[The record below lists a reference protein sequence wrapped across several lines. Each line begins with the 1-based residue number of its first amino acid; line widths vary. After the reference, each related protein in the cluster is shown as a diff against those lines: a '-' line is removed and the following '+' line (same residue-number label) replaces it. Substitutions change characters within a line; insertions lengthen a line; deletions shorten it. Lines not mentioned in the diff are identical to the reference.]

1 MYIIGMEVESFDNP
15 WMKKIRFLT
24 NLLLISVALNVGLLT
39 AFIYVNRTQK
49 NIGLRSSKH
58 VILEKSNAEV
68 LAAYFMAEFPI
79 LVKELKDKTA
89 LQDGYS
95 KRDLALACLVNY
107 HYLNL
112 EKAISG
118 KTLQR
123 RKLTFLHSE
132 GGESFQLEVFPNLD
146 DLDFIMVEKFIKEEK
161 WPFSA
166 EGLFVD
172 LKKHPLEKDPSLE
185 AAFFAT
191 PEFYMLYTSF
201 KRLDETLTKEKT
213 LQFLLETDFDDFSDW
228 IQKTK
233 AGGDFLEGI
242 RTLFHETVKKGSSF
256 ASSFWISLDSEYIQ
270 RKLTDPELL
279 QILSFINESSLTTNI
294 FLKQILCSVRSD
306 DIRKESALKLY
317 EFAKISPPTPYD
329 HSVALKTFL
338 PTMFDKKQPALQAEK
353 AAPISI
359 KHTVTDGDSLWKIAR
374 KYKVSIESLRQHNH
388 LKKDA
393 LKPGQE
399 LLIPLS

>member
-1 MYIIGMEVESFDNP
+1 MEVESFDNP

-24 NLLLISVALNVGLLT
+24 NLLLVSVSLNIGLLT
-39 AFIYVNRTQK
+39 AFIYVKRVAS
-49 NIGLRSSKH
+49 NINLKSSRH

-68 LAAYFMAEFPI
+68 LASFFMAEFAT
-79 LVKELKDKTA
+79 LVKELKDKTI
-89 LQDGYS
+89 LQDGYA
-95 KRDLALACLVNY
+95 KRDLALASLVNY
-107 HYLNL
+107 HYLNI

-123 RKLTFLHSE
+123 RKLTFLHSD
-132 GGESFQLEVFPNLD
+132 GGESFQLEVFSNLD
-146 DLDFIMVEKFIKEEK
+146 DLDFLMIEKFIKEEK

-166 EGLFVD
+166 EGLLVD
-172 LKKHPLEKDPSLE
+172 LKKQTLDNDPTLE

-191 PEFYMLYTSF
+191 SEFYMLYTSL
-201 KRLDETLTKEKT
+201 KRIAENLTKEKT

-233 AGGDFLEGI
+233 SGEDFFAAIRSLFLES
-242 RTLFHETVKKGSSF
+242 VKKGSSA
-256 ASSFWISLDSEYIQ
+256 ASNLWILLDSEYIQ
-270 RKLTDPELL
+270 RKLTDPELRQL
-279 QILSFINESSLTTNI
+279 LLLINENTLETTI

-306 DIRKESALKLY
+306 DIQKESALKLY

-329 HSVALKTFL
+329 HNLALKTFL
-338 PTMFDKKQPALQAEK
+338 PTMFDKKGSLKAETPAK
-353 AAPISI
+353 GPI

-374 KYKVSIESLRQHNH
+374 KYKVSIEFLREHNN

-399 LLIPLS
+399 LLIPLSV